1 MKYLK
6 FIFSVLTAFLLTLT
20 IQSCKKDKNSD
31 DSADTTETS
40 TTNESTY
47 KAFTATVNGFAF
59 AADTSLISY
68 SFDSNSNL
76 HVFSAPDGLGNVMK
90 ISLATLLVNTHT
102 VDFDNTI
109 VTYQNG
115 TIVFDGANNPQ
126 GVVVITSNQNN
137 KISGTYSASLFNFDT
152 ATSTNVASGLFN
164 NIPYPN

>member
-6 FIFSVLTAFLLTLT
+6 FIYLVLTAFLLVFT
-20 IQSCKKDKNSD
+20 ISSCKKDKNTDNSG
-31 DSADTTETS
+31 DTTET
-40 TTNESTY
+40 TAANESTY
-47 KAFTATVNGFAF
+47 RAFTATVNGIPF

-76 HVFSAPDGLGNVMK
+76 HVFSAPDGLGNIMN

-115 TIVFDGANNPQ
+115 TLVFDGANNPQ
-126 GVVVITSNQNN
+126 GTVVITSNQNN
-137 KISGTYSASLFNFDT
+137 KISGTYSASLFNFNT
-152 ATSTNVASGLFN
+152 ATSANVASGVFN
-164 NIPYPN
+164 NIPYSN